1 MKKYLFLGLF
11 LILITRPPFA
21 FADNTQTGNASA
33 QSSATTTTN
42 GSNCSTHI
50 EVTVNG
56 QTQVLD
62 STDCGTHTL
71 NKTANGTTEESS
83 PRPSITK
90 PVLRYPRITVSQIP
104 TATPTPTIMG
114 KNRLQTPSLFSVVV
128 KGVEALFKRFFHAF

>member
-11 LILITRPPFA
+11 LMLTSRPPFA

-83 PRPSITK
+83 PGPSITK
-90 PVLRYPRITVSQIP
+90 PVLRYPVITVSKIP
-104 TATPTPTIMG
+104 TSTPTTTITE
-114 KNRLQTPSLFSVVV
+114 KNKSHAPSLISVVV
-128 KGVEALFKRFFHAF
+128 KGIEDLFKRFFHAF